1 MSTPPDSYDPQR
13 KAYKAGEHRYSI
25 IDLLSSA
32 FDPEYMRNGM
42 PRISDFHIKTGEPVR
57 FRMDQE
63 LYSVP
68 EGERLTQELCEDLVY
83 PLLSEFDWKQ
93 MRDDPMADVDSSFP
107 LTIADKSYN
116 FRINAFHE
124 NDGLAAVIRLLP
136 PFIPKLEECGFPSDR
151 VWKHICGMQQGLV
164 IVSGVTGSGKS
175 TTIASMLDAINQS
188 SARRVIT
195 LEDPVEYLF
204 KSKRS
209 LISQRELGRH
219 VSTFAQG
226 LRSALRE
233 DPDIIFVGEIRDLE
247 TASLALAAAETGHL
261 VFAPLH
267 TRDAIGALTRLIDM
281 FPAERERELSTQLSF
296 SLAYVLSQKL
306 VPRADGNGRIVAMEV
321 LRNTPQMGNF
331 MRSRKLHQIYSAMET
346 GGDYG
351 MLTMER
357 RLLELHEE
365 GLISRDNAIFYAN
378 RDDIIGRLPPA

>member
-1 MSTPPDSYDPQR
+1 MSSSPIYDPHR
-13 KAYKAGEHRYSI
+13 KVYSTGDSQYSI
-25 IDLLSSA
+25 VDLLSSA
-32 FDPEYMRNGM
+32 FDPDYMRNGM
-42 PRISDFHIKTGEPVR
+42 PRISDFHFKVGEPVR

-68 EGERLTQELCEDLVY
+68 GGE
-83 PLLSEFDWKQ
+83 LLSPELAEALIYPMLSEVDWKQ

-107 LTIADKSYN
+107 LTIEDQAYN

-136 PFIPKLEECGFPSDR
+136 PKIPDLQECGFPNDQ
-151 VWKHICGMQQGLV
+151 VWKHICGIHQGLV

-175 TTIASMLDAINQS
+175 TTIASLLDTINQS
-188 SARRVIT
+188 SARRIIT

-219 VSTFAQG
+219 VSNFAQG

-306 VPRADGNGRIVAMEV
+306 IPRADGKGRTVAMEV

-331 MRSRKLHQIYSAMET
+331 LRSRKLHQIYSAMET
-346 GGDYG
+346 GGEYG
-351 MLTMER
+351 MITMER
-357 RLLELHEE
+357 RLLQLHED
-365 GLISRDNAIFYAN
+365 GAISRDNAIFYAN
-378 RDDIIGRLPPA
+378 RDDIIGRLP